1 MGTIQLHITMIPSIT
16 KYGKFRKKE
25 WIKNAK
31 IPFEAFSE
39 GAYTLLWE
47 GFEWDT
53 GNCVKGFR
61 VVMNCCLFKET
72 ERLEN
77 DLRKSKV
84 ILTKIEAT
92 KNI

>member
-1 MGTIQLHITMIPSIT
+1 MIQLKITMIPSIT

-25 WIKNAK
+25 WIQSAK
-31 IPFEAFSE
+31 IPFESFSE
-39 GAYTLLWE
+39 GTAVLMWE
-47 GFEWDT
+47 GFEWGT
-53 GNCVKGFR
+53 GCIVKGFR
-61 VVMNCCLFKET
+61 VVMNCCLFKEA

-77 DLRKSKV
+77 DLRKDKI

>member
-1 MGTIQLHITMIPSIT
+1 MIQLKITMIPSIT

-25 WIKNAK
+25 WVKNSK
-31 IPFEAFSE
+31 IPFEPFSE
-39 GAYTLLWE
+39 GAFALMWE

-61 VVMNCCLFKET
+61 IVMNCCLFKEA

-77 DLRKSKV
+77 ELRKSKI

>member
-1 MGTIQLHITMIPSIT
+1 MIQLHITMIPSIT

-25 WIKNAK
+25 WIKSAK
-31 IPFEAFSE
+31 IPFEVFSE
-39 GAYTLLWE
+39 GYYSLMWE

-53 GNCVKGFR
+53 GQLVKGFR
-61 VVMNCCLFKET
+61 TVMNCCLFKEA

-77 DLRKSKV
+77 DLRKSKI
-84 ILTKIEAT
+84 ILTKIEAI

>member
-1 MGTIQLHITMIPSIT
+1 MIPPKT

-25 WIKNAK
+25 WIKSSK

-39 GAYTLLWE
+39 GAYSLFWE

-53 GNCVKGFR
+53 GTCVKGFR
-61 VVMNCCLFKET
+61 VVMNCCLFKEA

-84 ILTKIEAT
+84 ILTKIEAI

>member
-1 MGTIQLHITMIPSIT
+1 MIQLNITMIPSIT

-31 IPFEAFSE
+31 LPFEPFSE
-39 GAYTLLWE
+39 GSYALMWE

-61 VVMNCCLFKET
+61 VVMNCCLFKEAV
-72 ERLEN
+72 RLE
-77 DLRKSKV
+77 DELRKSRV
-84 ILTKIEAT
+84 ILTKIEAI

>member
-1 MGTIQLHITMIPSIT
+1 MIPSKT

-25 WIKNAK
+25 WLKNAK
-31 IPFEAFSE
+31 IPFESFSE
-39 GAYTLLWE
+39 GTYALKWE
-47 GFEWDT
+47 GFELDT
-53 GNCVKGFR
+53 GCCVKGFR
-61 VVMNCCLFKET
+61 VVINCCLFKEA

>member
-1 MGTIQLHITMIPSIT
+1 MIPAKT

-25 WIKNAK
+25 WIKSSK

-39 GAYTLLWE
+39 GAHTLLWE

-53 GNCVKGFR
+53 GICVKGFR
-61 VVMNCCLFKET
+61 VVMNCCLFKEA

-84 ILTKIEAT
+84 ILTKIEAV

>member
-1 MGTIQLHITMIPSIT
+1 MIPSKT

-39 GAYTLLWE
+39 GVYVLTWE

-53 GNCVKGFR
+53 GECVKGFR
-61 VVMNCCLFKET
+61 VVINCCLFKEA

-84 ILTKIEAT
+84 ILTTIKTI

>member
-1 MGTIQLHITMIPSIT
+1 MTPSTT

-25 WIKNAK
+25 WIKTAK
-31 IPFEAFSE
+31 IPFEAFTE
-39 GAYTLLWE
+39 GSYALMWE
-47 GFEWDT
+47 GFEEDT
-53 GNCVKGFR
+53 GCCVKGFKI
-61 VVMNCCLFKET
+61 VMNCCLFKEA

-77 DLRKSKV
+77 ELRKSRV

>member
-1 MGTIQLHITMIPSIT
+1 MIQLKITMIPSIT

-31 IPFEAFSE
+31 IPFEVFSE
-39 GAYTLLWE
+39 GYHSILWE
-47 GFEWDT
+47 GFEKDT
-53 GNCVKGFR
+53 GLCVKGFR
-61 VVMNCCLFKET
+61 IVMNCCLFKEA

-77 DLRKSKV
+77 DLRKSRI
-84 ILTKIEAT
+84 ILTKIEAI

>member
-1 MGTIQLHITMIPSIT
+1 MIPSMT

-25 WIKNAK
+25 WLKSAK
-31 IPFEAFSE
+31 IPFEPFSE
-39 GAYTLLWE
+39 GIHALMWE
-47 GFEWDT
+47 GFDKET
-53 GNCVKGFR
+53 GECVKGFR
-61 VVMNCCLFKET
+61 IVMNCCLFKEA

>member
-1 MGTIQLHITMIPSIT
+1 MIPSIT

-25 WIKNAK
+25 WIKSAK

-39 GAYTLLWE
+39 GPYTLMWE

-61 VVMNCCLFKET
+61 VVMNCCLFKEA

-77 DLRKSKV
+77 ELRKSRV
-84 ILTKIEAT
+84 ILTKIET
-92 KNI
+92 IKNI

>member
-1 MGTIQLHITMIPSIT
+1 MIPSKT

-31 IPFEAFSE
+31 IPFEIFSE
-39 GAYTLLWE
+39 GCYSLMWE

-53 GNCVKGFR
+53 GLYVRGFR
-61 VVMNCCLFKET
+61 VIMNCCLFKEA
-72 ERLEN
+72 ERLED
-77 DLRKSKV
+77 DLRKSKI
-84 ILTKIEAT
+84 ILTKVEVT